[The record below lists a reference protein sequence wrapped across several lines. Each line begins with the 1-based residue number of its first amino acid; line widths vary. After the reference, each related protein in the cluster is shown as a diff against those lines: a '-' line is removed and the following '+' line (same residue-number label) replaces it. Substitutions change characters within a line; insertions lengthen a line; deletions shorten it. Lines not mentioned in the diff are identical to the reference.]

1 MIPKERAI
9 ARSRVSLYDTMH
21 IGGYLFNYVT
31 YSLFIAVE
39 PVARS
44 LAAFASNPAT
54 DERFSIETFVRPCK
68 KILDVRVKK

>member
-1 MIPKERAI
+1 MALI
-9 ARSRVSLYDTMH
+9 D
-21 IGGYLFNYVT
+21 IGSSIT

-44 LAAFASNPAT
+44 VAAFASPLAV

-68 KILDVRVKK
+68 KILDVIVKK